1 MKNNDVIRKTIP
13 QLQAIRS
20 YCQER
25 LDDGVRTLFEQQ
37 ALHRILH
44 SVEQE
49 LARR

>member
-1 MKNNDVIRKTIP
+1 MKNNDVIRKTLP
-13 QLQAIRS
+13 QLYVIRS

-25 LDDGVRTLFEQQ
+25 LEEGVRTLFERE
-37 ALHRILH
+37 ALQRILH